1 MATYRCHVFVLG
13 KMMDIIKLPIITLLV
28 LQLLL
33 VCYSDICNRI
43 ISNKFIISIIFC
55 ILPFFNFEIA
65 EIIGLFVFQNLMS
78 T

>member
-13 KMMDIIKLPIITLLV
+13 KMMDIIKLSLIILLA

-43 ISNKFIISIIFC
+43 ISNKFIISIIFSS
-55 ILPFFNFEIA
+55 IAWGIQQTARLTSPFHFFPY
-65 EIIGLFVFQNLMS
+65 
-78 T
+78 